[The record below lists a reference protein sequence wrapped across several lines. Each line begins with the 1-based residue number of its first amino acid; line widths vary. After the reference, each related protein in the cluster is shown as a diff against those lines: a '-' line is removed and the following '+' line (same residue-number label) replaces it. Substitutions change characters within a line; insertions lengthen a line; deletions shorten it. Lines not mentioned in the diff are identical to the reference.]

1 MYNSPVTILEN
12 IIQQEMQEK
21 EDKIFQEIKSQIAV
35 DVDKDE
41 LLKAL
46 RYDRHQY
53 EEGYEDGVMIERRH
67 WIDKLSW
74 LLNHPDS
81 GGMTC

>member
-53 EEGYEDGVMIERRH
+53 EEGYEDGIMIERQK
-67 WIDKLSW
+67 WLDKLSW
-74 LLNHPDS
+74 LMNHPDS
-81 GGMTC
+81 GGIT

>member
-1 MYNSPVTILEN
+1 MYNSPITVIEN
-12 IIQQEMQEK
+12 LVQEQTQEK
-21 EDKIFQEIKSQIAV
+21 ENEIFTTIKSQIAV

-53 EEGYEDGVMIERRH
+53 EQGYEDGVMNERQH
-67 WIDKLSW
+67 WINW
-74 LLNHPDS
+74 LTWLMNHP
-81 GGMTC
+81 TAEV